1 MGFDD
6 SCWMLYDENLQN
18 FFNFLENNVTKENIL
33 TDEEI
38 QISADWKSRNTPM
51 LSEEECNEKL
61 KEYSKKFEGVANE
74 NIDREIEDV
83 EHEIS
88 DLEQIKKS
96 YDEVNQEMEKNL
108 EFTKTKISALESKII
123 ELETAEKQAHEK
135 CMSLARQVQDV
146 QKENKKLSNKAED
159 LFSRMVSFFYQLL
172 NFEIRNPVT
181 QNRTE
186 S

>member
-1 MGFDD
+1 MPPKLNLFETLGFDD

-38 QISADWKSRNTPM
+38 QISADWKSRNAPM

-74 NIDREIEDV
+74 NIDREIEAV
-83 EHEIS
+83 ELEIL
-88 DLEQIKKS
+88 DLEQIKNS
-96 YDEVNQEMEKNL
+96 YDEVNQEMEQNL

-135 CMSLARQVQDV
+135 CCLWQGKSKMFKRRTRSCRI
-146 QKENKKLSNKAED
+146 KLRICFLE
-159 LFSRMVSFFYQLL
+159 
-172 NFEIRNPVT
+172 
-181 QNRTE
+181 
-186 S
+186 